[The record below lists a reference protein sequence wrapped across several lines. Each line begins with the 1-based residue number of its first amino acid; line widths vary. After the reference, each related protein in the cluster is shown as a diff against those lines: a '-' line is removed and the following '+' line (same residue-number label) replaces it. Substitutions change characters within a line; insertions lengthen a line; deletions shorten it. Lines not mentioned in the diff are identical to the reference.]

1 MEFIKMSSARAR
13 HASGTSSSV
22 LCTTRM
28 KTSSRS
34 TKTLKGPQFLHTVL
48 QVCPAACR
56 RVWQYLR
63 PAAPAKANKNREWM
77 GLYTVFKTHELA
89 CNEIMMALRKLQR
102 ATTEKEIL
110 AARYYNP
117 NVFFRHAFD
126 FQLTMLSDVNKTMI
140 AKAARNIDWYEDRVE
155 SDAVLFGT
163 TAAAAPAGK
172 NKAAGKKRG
181 STSCHQLPP
190 AAGRGDP
197 RRGRP
202 SRGTAGATGAAH
214 I

>member
-1 MEFIKMSSARAR
+1 MEFIKMSGARAR
-13 HASGTSSSV
+13 LAGGSSSS
-22 LCTTRM
+22 LSCDTRM
-28 KTSSRS
+28 ETLSRS
-34 TKTLKGPQFLHTVL
+34 TKTLKGPQFLHIVL

-77 GLYTVFKTHELA
+77 GLYSVFKTHELA

-117 NVFFRHAFD
+117 NVFFRHAFP
-126 FQLTMLSDVNKTMI
+126 FQLATISDVNKTII

-163 TAAAAPAGK
+163 AAAAPGTK
-172 NKAAGKKRG
+172 KAKRNRAKADHHG
-181 STSCHQLPP
+181 GG
-190 AAGRGDP
+190 GRGRFAP
-197 RRGRP
+197 QC
-202 SRGTAGATGAAH
+202 
-214 I
+214 